1 MPARKPAAKKAPPR
15 KAPAKKTPAR
25 KTAVKKTPAKRA
37 PAKKAPAKKAPAKKT
52 AARKSPVKKSTASRA
67 SAKKSPARKPST
79 SRAQTSRSSTTR
91 KATSVEHTFVVPTG
105 MYCYLLDVPYEDR
118 QTASWAKARWQKDL
132 RTWVYLAPK
141 GTPLPERLRPYAAPR
156 HSWEAWREA
165 ELNGETPAAY
175 DSGEIVLHQHQV
187 EAADVVET
195 AWKAGRP
202 GVLIADEVGLGKTFS
217 ALAGVNRIDDPK
229 RVLILCP
236 LSVVP
241 HWRRSI
247 DALGSHH
254 RFTVINYDRAK
265 KLLDIPDTAHDAKRT
280 RTKNK
285 RIATKGVS
293 IVDWDVIIADEA
305 HLLKN
310 PTSQRSAAV
319 RQLQGGRKATSF
331 MVWCSATAGQ
341 NPTELAYTNRLIA
354 AKTGVKLG
362 ADLEDFEAWC
372 KDLGIKVSKS
382 FGGLKWT
389 PNDADLEKMNELLF
403 SDGFTAIRR
412 RPTDIAGWPEL
423 ERILHPVE
431 LSASERSLYEDAWSF
446 VKATVKEDQRLR
458 ASGEA
463 RHKGASDPKNPL
475 VALLRFRQA
484 ASRIRLPYT
493 VALVEDLLANGKQVA
508 ISAEFRDTVDS
519 LLEMLSKKRV
529 TVTEIHGGLS
539 PQEREENRLKF
550 QQGKAQVIVFT
561 VKEGISLH
569 QGEKASSATDVPR
582 VTIIHD
588 GRWDALSTS
597 QIEGRTWRDG
607 QFSTCYHTFAEDTVE
622 QKVVKTMLGK
632 LEAMKTMLADSDVA
646 DVAAMLDYL
655 VD

>member
-1 MPARKPAAKKAPPR
+1 MPARKPAAKKAP
-15 KAPAKKTPAR
+15 AR
-25 KTAVKKTPAKRA
+25 
-37 PAKKAPAKKAPAKKT
+37 KAPAKKAPARKPAAKKTPTKKT
-52 AARKSPVKKSTASRA
+52 AARKPTVKKAPAKKTATR
-67 SAKKSPARKPST
+67 KSPAKKTAAKKAPPRKPSA
-79 SRAQTSRSSTTR
+79 SRAQTSRSNTA
-91 KATSVEHTFVVPTG
+91 KKTSSIEHTFVVPVG

-165 ELNGETPAAY
+165 ELNGETPAA
-175 DSGEIVLHQHQV
+175 SGSGDIVLHQHQV

-195 AWKAGRP
+195 AWNAGRP

-217 ALAGVNRIDDPK
+217 ALAGVNRIADPK

-265 KLLDIPDTAHDAKRT
+265 KLLAIPETAHDAKRT

-389 PNDADLEKMNELLF
+389 PNDADLDKMHELLF

-458 ASGEA
+458 ASGETPH
-463 RHKGASDPKNPL
+463 RGAADPKNPL

-493 VALVEDLLANGKQVA
+493 VALAEDLLANGKQVA
-508 ISAEFRDTVDS
+508 ISAEFRDTVDA
-519 LLEMLSKKRV
+519 LLETLAKKRV

-539 PQEREENRLKF
+539 PQEREENRLQF

-569 QGEKASSATDVPR
+569 QGEKASNATDVPR
-582 VTIIHD
+582 ATIIHD
-588 GRWDALSTS
+588 GRWDALSTA

-632 LEAMKTMLADSDVA
+632 LEAMKTMLADSDLA
-646 DVAAMLDYL
+646 DVTALLDSL